1 MVESKD
7 RGSLIKAIM
16 YLIRDVLFYSE
27 LVEIKEFLK
36 EIIIEKKREGYD
48 DR

>member
-7 RGSLIKAIM
+7 RGSLTKAIM

-27 LVEIKEFLK
+27 LVEIKEFLE
-36 EIIIEKKREGYD
+36 EIIIEKKKEGYD

>member
-27 LVEIKEFLK
+27 LVEIKGFLE